1 MSLRNFLISSRV
13 RLVMKRRVVCDS
25 SYCKVTLLADPS
37 CNAHCAVWK
46 QRWSG
51 DFETSEPGRTVS
63 VRNTLVGASQRML
76 VEAGQAGPDGR
87 SHRRLDGRQILG
99 FTQVSQH
106 VLQLTAVRPW
116 NTPQPPHV
124 IGETPAKYS
133 PASTNRSIPPPVLR
147 LDRCFSTL
155 ALSTP
160 NTAHVSLFWPVSG
173 AGVSSNELNQVCLIR
188 ETHKMCSVGGGGG
201 HWSRCSNVFNTKS
214 QTLLR
219 EARLK

>member
-1 MSLRNFLISSRV
+1 MILPIVESLLSPTHRV
-13 RLVMKRRVVCDS
+13 STAATECSLCGVKTTQNREC
-25 SYCKVTLLADPS
+25 
-37 CNAHCAVWK
+37 
-46 QRWSG
+46 
-51 DFETSEPGRTVS
+51 

-116 NTPQPPHV
+116 NTAQPPHV

-133 PASTNRSIPPPVLR
+133 PASTNRSIPPSMLR
-147 LDRCFSTL
+147 LDLCFSTL
-155 ALSTP
+155 VLSTH

-173 AGVSSNELNQVCLIR
+173 AGVSSNELN
-188 ETHKMCSVGGGGG
+188 
-201 HWSRCSNVFNTKS
+201 
-214 QTLLR
+214 
-219 EARLK
+219 